1 VNVPLS
7 NGEFSQDCI
16 HAELGEVIAGVKKG
30 RESDKDITIFDSTG
44 LAVQDLVTAD
54 MVYTKAVELGI
65 GKKVKLF

>member
-1 VNVPLS
+1 
-7 NGEFSQDCI
+7 
-16 HAELGEVIAGVKKG
+16 VIAGVKKG